1 MRVFLDTNILLDAIV
16 KRNAPHL
23 TENATMILSLGEA
36 GVIDLYMSV
45 LSVPTIAYVLKNM
58 SATAKK
64 GIIRDIVS
72 VVDILPSLAG
82 HVDAMLEGSNDDIE
96 DALQIQSAME
106 GSCDVVITRNGKDF
120 STSPIPVLSP
130 EDFLNRVL
138 E

>member
-45 LSVPTIAYVLKNM
+45 RSVPTIAYVLRNM

-72 VVDILPSLAG
+72 VVNILPSLAG

-130 EDFLNRVL
+130 GDFLNRVL

>member
-1 MRVFLDTNILLDAIV
+1 MKVFLDTNILLDAIV

-45 LSVPTIAYVLKNM
+45 LSVPTIAYVLRNM
-58 SATAKK
+58 SATAMK